1 MQWFILVPHR
11 MHRIFVVVIAMSQE
25 GELLP
30 LQGAWNEVYSGY
42 GAYTKSTAHRRG
54 NSLDDM
60 DIGSIEDTRG
70 QQIENGA
77 RVGMEIA
84 QLTS

>member
-1 MQWFILVPHR
+1 MWFHGVA
-11 MHRIFVVVIAMSQE
+11 FGVVIAMPQE
-25 GELLP
+25 GKLLP

-42 GAYTKSTAHRRG
+42 GAYTKFQHRRG

-60 DIGSIEDTRG
+60 DSGKIEDTRG
-70 QQIENGA
+70 QQIGHGA
-77 RVGMEIA
+77 PVGTDIA

>member
-1 MQWFILVPHR
+1 MFA
-11 MHRIFVVVIAMSQE
+11 VVIAMSQE

-30 LQGAWNEVYSGY
+30 LQGAWNEVYGGY
-42 GAYTKSTAHRRG
+42 GAYTTKLQHRRG

-60 DIGSIEDTRG
+60 DTGSIEDTRG
-70 QQIENGA
+70 QQIGHGA
-77 RVGMEIA
+77 PGGMEIA

>member
-1 MQWFILVPHR
+1 MFA
-11 MHRIFVVVIAMSQE
+11 VVIAMSQE

-30 LQGAWNEVYSGY
+30 LQGAY
-42 GAYTKSTAHRRG
+42 GAYTTKLQHRRG

-60 DIGSIEDTRG
+60 DTGSIEDTRG
-70 QQIENGA
+70 QQIGHGA
-77 RVGMEIA
+77 PGGMEIA